1 MVALH
6 SAPSPILPIPSH
18 SSPSPSPG
26 HPRTPLLLDLH
37 HHTHHPSTHII
48 PYHPISTPCP
58 PLPSPPPPGPAHHLG
73 GIPPP
78 DAPRA
83 QRVYEGIWGH
93 MGAWGG
99 MGGIMGDWGGWG
111 VSTPE
116 LALALAFWT
125 LSKLL

>member
-1 MVALH
+1 MVAL
-6 SAPSPILPIPSH
+6 PPP
-18 SSPSPSPG
+18 SSPFLPLPL
-26 HPRTPLLLDLH
+26 PRTSPDPPAVRPPPP
-37 HHTHHPSTHII
+37 HPPPIH